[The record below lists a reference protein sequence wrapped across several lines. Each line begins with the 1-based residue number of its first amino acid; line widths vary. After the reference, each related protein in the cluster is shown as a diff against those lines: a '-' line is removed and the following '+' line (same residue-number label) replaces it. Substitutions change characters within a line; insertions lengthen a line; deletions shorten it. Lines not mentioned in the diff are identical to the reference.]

1 MKPVLMLAGLGH
13 GQIEILDRLDE
24 IRGYYE
30 VQFIGER
37 QTVYTGAFP
46 QVIAG
51 LMNSATVQLP
61 RLEPVAERVISIDPH
76 QQTVQTEQGLFHYD
90 QLVLATGAKSRGIG
104 TPLKPMSQALLD
116 RIDSSS
122 VVTIVGGGKAGVE
135 LAFTC
140 AMTKDVTLY
149 AKRILPDV
157 PLHRQKQIE
166 RLLVKSGIMVVKQ
179 RLQDDASEGLL
190 LDATGV
196 VPVEW
201 WAESELAKPDN
212 FIATDEY
219 LRHHQFS
226 NIYVTGDM
234 ASCLNGGVDAVRSGR
249 FVAKRLLSETS
260 QPFRR
265 RQSMNILLTTPGR
278 ALLTFGQFTWHGRLP
293 YYVKRSIDSRYVR
306 HYK

>member
-1 MKPVLMLAGLGH
+1 MKPRLVLVGLGH
-13 GQIEILDRLDE
+13 GQLEILDRLEE
-24 IRGYYE
+24 IREHYD
-30 VQFIGER
+30 VQFIGGN

-46 QVIAG
+46 QVIAK

-61 RLEPVAERVISIDPH
+61 QLEPVAERVLSIDPR
-76 QQTVQTEQGLFHYD
+76 QQTIQTERGLFHYD

-116 RIDSSS
+116 HIDSSP

-140 AMTKDVTLY
+140 ARTKDVTLY
-149 AKRILPDV
+149 AKTILPDV

-179 RLQDDASEGLL
+179 QFQEDGSEGLL

-196 VPVEW
+196 VPVAW
-201 WAESELAKPDN
+201 WAESGLTKPDR
-212 FIATDEY
+212 FIETDEY
-219 LRHHQFS
+219 LRHHQFT

-249 FVAKRLLSETS
+249 YVAKRLLGETS

-278 ALLTFGQFTWHGRLP
+278 AMLTFGQLTWHGRLP
-293 YYVKRSIDSRYVR
+293 YYMKRFIDSRYVR
-306 HYK
+306 HYH

>member
-278 ALLTFGQFTWHGRLP
+278 ALLTYGKFTWHGRIP
-293 YYVKRSIDSRYVR
+293 YYMKRSIDSRYVR

>member
-13 GQIEILDRLDE
+13 GQLEILDRLDE
-24 IRGYYE
+24 IREHYE
-30 VQFIGER
+30 VQFIGGR

-116 RIDSSS
+116 RIDSSP

-140 AMTKDVTLY
+140 AKTKDVTLY
-149 AKRILPDV
+149 AKKIMPYV

-179 RLQDDASEGLL
+179 QFQDDASEGLL

-201 WAESELAKPDN
+201 WAESGLAKPDN

-219 LRHHQFS
+219 LRHHQFT
-226 NIYVTGDM
+226 NIYITGDM
-234 ASCLNGGVDAVRSGR
+234 ASILNGGVDAVRSGR
-249 FVAKRLLSETS
+249 FVAKRLLGETS

-293 YYVKRSIDSRYVR
+293 YYVKRFIDSRYVR

>member
-293 YYVKRSIDSRYVR
+293 YYVKRFIDSRYVR